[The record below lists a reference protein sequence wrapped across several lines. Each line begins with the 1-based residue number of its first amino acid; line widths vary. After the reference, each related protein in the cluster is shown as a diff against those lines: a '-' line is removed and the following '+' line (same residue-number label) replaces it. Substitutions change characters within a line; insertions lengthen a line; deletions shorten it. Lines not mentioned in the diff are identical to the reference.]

1 MAGWVSIHRS
11 ITDHWLWKDQP
22 FSKGQAWVHLIMLA
36 NHKDN
41 KFLVKSKLIECKRGQ
56 IARSLSNLSNEF
68 GWTVKKVRGFLNLL
82 EKENMVSIK
91 KGTVTSVITI
101 CKYEDYQQNNISEGT
116 LGAHQGHSDGTL
128 GATNNNV
135 NNVDKLISS
144 DSSESEPTKKADKIP
159 YQKVASLYKSI
170 LVDTGEPGMSLI
182 DMQVLT
188 TKRKAAIKKY
198 WTREGKHG
206 LERVEGYFNW
216 IWNNRGDHSWI
227 FGTQGKW
234 KADLEYLLREETI
247 AKARE
252 QRLGNFGGNQQ

>member
-1 MAGWVSIHRS
+1 MPLSNFVMALRS
-11 ITDHWLWKDQP
+11 DE
-22 FSKGQAWVHLIMLA
+22 A
-36 NHKDN
+36 
-41 KFLVKSKLIECKRGQ
+41 KFLDTHPVENHLLNV
-56 IARSLSNLSNEF
+56 IARRARRTKCRLTGLDIGECFIGHKGLGLTEQQYRTAKKNLKKWGLVEF
-68 GWTVKKVRGFLNLL
+68 
-82 EKENMVSIK
+82 K
-91 KGTVTSVITI
+91 KGKRVTDAGTVAKLLNTSVYDIN
-101 CKYEDYQQNNISEGT
+101 ESEGNGRVT
-116 LGAHQGHSDGTL
+116 EGQRKGNGRVT
-128 GATNNNV
+128 TNNNDNNV
-135 NNVDKLISS
+135 NNENKSNLS
-144 DSSESEPTKKADKIP
+144 DSSESEPPKKADKIP

-182 DMQVLT
+182 DMKVLT

-252 QRLGNFGGNQQ
+252 QRLGNFGSNQQ